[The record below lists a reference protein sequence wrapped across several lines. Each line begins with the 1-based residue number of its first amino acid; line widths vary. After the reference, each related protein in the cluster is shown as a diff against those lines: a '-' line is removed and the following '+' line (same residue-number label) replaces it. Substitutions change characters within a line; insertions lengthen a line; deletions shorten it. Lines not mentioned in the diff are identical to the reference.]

1 MNIINAIGNEFALS
15 WTSKGRE
22 EFATILAEVK
32 TLPGA
37 KFNKKD
43 KRWMIP
49 ICTGSAIALV
59 DFAAKYGFV
68 INHQAQCALELTANK
83 AMDLLDL
90 SLGMRPVTDNFGL
103 RSELWAF
110 QKVGVQYGI
119 IAGSHLNG
127 DGPGTGK
134 TAQAIGV
141 IHATKKYPVMVV
153 TVKRNK
159 IPFMRA
165 WQQYTGMT
173 SISVWTNEA
182 RGNAQVDIIDYNMA
196 DKLKDYINKYRRY
209 EAIIF
214 DEIHYCKN
222 TSTARSKACLSIAE
236 HIPFRYGYSGSLI
249 VNHLRDLYAELKII
263 GKEKIFGSEWN
274 FLNTYCNM
282 EEKEIWKRNPAGG
295 KAIKKTVK
303 EFTGMKNEKTL
314 FSTLRANCYIGRLR
328 REVVADLP
336 PLTVDYI
343 DIPLEEAEI
352 AAEMKTYKRELI
364 DIAEQM
370 HDSKEGTLQYQSLE
384 KQAAGNI
391 FKIRSAVGR
400 AKLPGIKEW
409 LFEFLE
415 SGEKII
421 LFAHHQDVQSAVA
434 SWFPTGATI
443 KAGQSEI
450 EAMNAVDR
458 FTNDPECKT
467 IVCSMMAGQEALNLQ
482 AASYMAILEQPWT
495 QKDIDQMIGKMDRG
509 EQRKGM
515 MVYHTVQMDDGSV
528 DQIVMEIRNLK
539 ADMGQINSTKYF
551 INKFLK
557 L

>member
-1 MNIINAIGNEFALS
+1 MNVINANAYEFVLTWKS
-15 WTSKGRE
+15 VSKS
-22 EFATILAEVK
+22 EFMEILTQVK
-32 TLPGA
+32 AMPGA
-37 KFNKKD
+37 KFREKD
-43 KRWMIP
+43 KVWTIP
-49 ICTGSAIALV
+49 IANASVLSIVDIA
-59 DFAAKYGFV
+59 DRYGFV
-68 INHQAQCALELTANK
+68 INHEARYAIEKASNQAI
-83 AMDLLDL
+83 DLLDL
-90 SLGMRPVTDNFGL
+90 SLGIKPVNDNFGL
-103 RSELWAF
+103 KKELWPF

-119 IAGSHLNG
+119 IAGNHLNG

-141 IHATKKYPVMVV
+141 IHAQNLYPVLVV

-165 WQQYTGMT
+165 WQSYTGMT
-173 SISVWTNEA
+173 SLSVWTNEA
-182 RGNAQVDIIDYNMA
+182 RGNAQVDIIDYNMI
-196 DKLKDYINKYRRY
+196 DKLSDYIKKYRNY
-209 EAIIF
+209 AAVVF

-222 TSTARSKACLSIAE
+222 LSTARSKACLAIAE
-236 HIPFRYGYSGSLI
+236 NIHYRYGYSGSLI
-249 VNHLRDLYAELKII
+249 VNHMRDLYAELKII
-263 GKEKIFGSEWN
+263 GREKIFGTEWD
-274 FLNTYCNM
+274 FLNAYCNVAD
-282 EEKEIWKRNPAGG
+282 KEIWKKNPAGG
-295 KAIKKTVK
+295 KAIKKTIK

-336 PLTVDYI
+336 SLTVDYI
-343 DIPLEEAEI
+343 DIPLEESEI
-352 AAEMKTYKRELI
+352 AAEMKIYKRELI

-370 HDSKEGTLQYQSLE
+370 YDSKEGTLQYQSLE
-384 KQAAGNI
+384 KQASGNI

-409 LFEFLE
+409 LMNFLE

-434 SWFPTGATI
+434 SWFPNGAII

-450 EAMNAVDR
+450 EAMNAVDK

-495 QKDIDQMIGKMDRG
+495 QKDIDQMVGKMDRG
-509 EQRKGM
+509 EQRKAI
-515 MVYHTVQMDDGSV
+515 MVYHLVQMEEGSV
-528 DQIVMEIRNLK
+528 DQIIMEIRKLK